1 MIQIQ
6 TIQQPGQMPRA
17 ARRRMQRQ
25 AEKMQETI
33 SSPLLP
39 GISAS
44 LVPLQVRITKEL
56 AEGIH
61 RANLEIR
68 AAAAPPPDLSLSEW
82 AEGNIILRKGT
93 SSRPGPWRTESYQRE
108 IFDALR
114 DPQIREVIF
123 RKSTQVGW
131 SAMLNAVAG
140 YFIDA
145 DPSPILF
152 VQASTK
158 AAEEY
163 SKKRMAPLIAD
174 CAALARKIQ
183 PATARRAGNT
193 LLLKEFEGGFLRFA
207 SAGSAKSLRS
217 DQIRILICDEID
229 GYDSDCEGEGDPID
243 IATRRTDSY
252 EDAKILKGSTPAKPK
267 GISRVDNDFLRS
279 DQNYYWVPCPFC
291 GFMQPLVWRDMGD
304 FLPPGDKEKYQ
315 GVFGTGAYRVR
326 WQKDETGAPIQGTI
340 RYHCAKCDQGIDE
353 KHKQKMLDN
362 GQWRARFP
370 GRRDMEGYLI
380 KGFHINALYSP
391 WKSTVWSALSQEW
404 HEATDNPEKLKAFVN
419 LRLGETWDE
428 GAGEKLDEHILKARL
443 EQYPLSVHPG
453 AEPWQNYAVPDR
465 CCLLVGTAD
474 VQSAG
479 GGRIE
484 AQITGFGPGEE
495 SWLIAYEVFWG
506 DAGAI
511 IDPETGISVWA
522 ELEKFFLR
530 EWRHESGALLRP
542 AICLVDS
549 GDQTDAVYEYVLPR
563 QIAARRVYACKG
575 VDYLAKPGMAKEGTA
590 KRHHIRLWDIATV
603 AAKDRIYSRL
613 RIPPA
618 PDGSA
623 KPGFHHLPDW
633 TTDEYMRQLTSE
645 QKITVRDKR
654 TRRLKQV
661 YVSVHGRN
669 EALDL
674 TVYAHGG
681 LFVLQNFID
690 PVTFRNLDRLHQLV
704 RESGAGQ
711 PAAIGGALRQGHKI
725 LNSGI
730 KI

>member
-1 MIQIQ
+1 
-6 TIQQPGQMPRA
+6 
-17 ARRRMQRQ
+17 
-25 AEKMQETI
+25 
-33 SSPLLP
+33 
-39 GISAS
+39 
-44 LVPLQVRITKEL
+44 
-56 AEGIH
+56 
-61 RANLEIR
+61 
-68 AAAAPPPDLSLSEW
+68 
-82 AEGNIILRKGT
+82 
-93 SSRPGPWRTESYQRE
+93 
-108 IFDALR
+108 LR
-114 DPQIREVIF
+114 DPQVREVIF

-152 VQASTK
+152 VQGSTK

-174 CAALARKIQ
+174 CEALAKKIQ

-193 LLLKEFEGGFLRFA
+193 LLLKEFDGGFLRFA

-217 DQIRILICDEID
+217 DQIRILIMDEID
-229 GYDSDCEGEGDPID
+229 GYEQDCEGEGSPID

-267 GISRVDNDFLRS
+267 GVSQVDNDFLRS

-291 GFMQPLVWRDMGD
+291 EFRQPLVWRDMGD
-304 FLPPGDKEKYQ
+304 FLNPDDVHQYQ
-315 GVFGTGAYRVR
+315 KIFGTGAYRLM
-326 WQKDETGAPIQGTI
+326 WEKDEKGAPIQGSI
-340 RYHCAKCDQGIDE
+340 RYHCAQCGKGIDE
-353 KHKQKMLDN
+353 KYKQKMLDA
-362 GQWRARFP
+362 GTWRARFP
-370 GRRDMEGYLI
+370 GRRDMEGYKI
-380 KGFHINALYSP
+380 RGFHINALYSP
-391 WKSTVWSALSQEW
+391 WKSTVWSALANEW
-404 HEATDNPEKLKAFVN
+404 FEATDNPEKLKAFVN

-428 GAGEKLDEHILKARL
+428 GAGEKLDENMLAQRL
-443 EQYPLSVHPG
+443 EKYPLSPTTSTG
-453 AEPWQNYAVPDR
+453 PWQVHLIPER

-474 VQSAG
+474 VQSGG

-495 SWLIAYEVFWG
+495 SWLIAHEVFWG

-522 ELEKFFLR
+522 ELDKFFLR
-530 EWRHESGALLRP
+530 EWRHEGGAMLRP

-563 QIAARRVYACKG
+563 QISARRVYACKG
-575 VDYLAKPGMAKEGTA
+575 VEYLSKPGLAKEGTA

-603 AAKDRIYSRL
+603 SAKDRIYSRL

-618 PDGSA
+618 LDGGP
-623 KPGFHHLPDW
+623 KPGYIHLPEE
-633 TTDEYMRQLTSE
+633 TTEEYMRQLTSE

-654 TRRLKQV
+654 TRRLKRV

-674 TVYAHGG
+674 TVYAHGA
-681 LFVLQNFID
+681 LFILQNFID
-690 PVTFRNLDRLHQLV
+690 PMTFRNMDKLQQLV
-704 RESGAGQ
+704 METGKGNLISSQ
-711 PAAIGGALRQGHKI
+711 PQGRQGHKI
-725 LNSGI
+725 LNQGI